1 VEESANELIRFV
13 EYDLACE
20 PLKFIR
26 GQTLA
31 DFIIEHRIGN
41 GYEKML
47 EGRDGRYKSIIIL
60 RLVLFLVIAFRH
72 AKHHKKSMRKKPSF

>member
-1 VEESANELIRFV
+1 V

-47 EGRDGRYKSIIIL
+47 EGRDGRYKSITLRIIFADI
-60 RLVLFLVIAFRH
+60 VCV
-72 AKHHKKSMRKKPSF
+72 KHHP